1 MAKFED
7 AGTRIGKLVQEK
19 NKVYGNAFATCA
31 EALFLLYPDGVHPS
45 QYRDMLALV
54 RIWDKMMRIAT
65 DRDALG
71 ESPFGDIAGYGL
83 LGLVAV
89 EEEQRSAAAPGDPDA
104 GSR

>member
-1 MAKFED
+1 MNRFEE
-7 AGTRIGKLVQEK
+7 AGARIGKLVEEK
-19 NKVYGNAFATCA
+19 NAAYGNSFVTCA
-31 EALFLLYPDGVHPS
+31 QALELLYPDGVKPS

-54 RIWDKMMRIAT
+54 RIWDKMMRVAT

-71 ESPFGDIAGYGL
+71 ESPFGDITGYGI

-89 EEEQRSAAAPGDPDA
+89 EEERADA